1 MTLVNVADAMTSEA
15 AAPAQLTTEEEEE
28 EVMRE

>member
-15 AAPAQLTTEEEEE
+15 VVLAKLTTEEEAE
-28 EVMRE
+28 EVMVE